1 MPGLKSYTRFVAGA
15 STLALVL
22 GVASAEAQ
30 NYPVPYGYPPA
41 PPPQAMFSLHHADAV
56 VRSLGLMPL
65 GHATPHGPMLIVQAV
80 GQEGS
85 RVQVMLERRTGRV
98 VQIARIG
105 RSAPRMETIA
115 PGHLP
120 PGYDADDD
128 AREFFDDDDLPPTVA
143 RRGHPYGEPS
153 VASGPA
159 VITRE
164 GIRSEALPPPRSGA
178 RMAEREADITG
189 SVPRA
194 GRTGSADPLR
204 GVPKE
209 FRGEAS
215 RGSESR
221 QRIAARSPSD
231 TIPRSAPLP
240 LPRPADAPK
249 VAQTESRSEPTPATP
264 PQMSPEAKKDAEK
277 FPPVQPLE

>member
-30 NYPVPYGYPPA
+30 NYPVPYGYPPV
-41 PPPQAMFSLHHADAV
+41 PPQAMYSPHHADAV

-65 GHATPHGPMLIVQAV
+65 GPATPHGPMLIVQAI

-85 RVQVMLERRTGRV
+85 RIQVMLERRTGRI
-98 VQIARIG
+98 VQIARVG
-105 RSAPRMETIA
+105 RSAPRMVTIA

-120 PGYDADDD
+120 PDYDVDDD
-128 AREFFDDDDLPPTVA
+128 APEFFDDDLPSPVA
-143 RRGHPYGEPS
+143 RRGYPYGEPA

-159 VITRE
+159 VITRD
-164 GIRSEALPPPRSGA
+164 GIWSEALPPPRSGA
-178 RMAEREADITG
+178 RMAERQADITG

-194 GRTGSADPLR
+194 GRTGSVDPLR

-209 FRGEAS
+209 FRGDPS
-215 RGSESR
+215 RDSESR
-221 QRIAARSPSD
+221 QRIAARSPAD

-240 LPRPADAPK
+240 LPRPADASK
-249 VAQTESRSEPTPATP
+249 VAQTESRSEPTPASAKP
-264 PQMSPEAKKDAEK
+264 HQMSPEAKKDAEK